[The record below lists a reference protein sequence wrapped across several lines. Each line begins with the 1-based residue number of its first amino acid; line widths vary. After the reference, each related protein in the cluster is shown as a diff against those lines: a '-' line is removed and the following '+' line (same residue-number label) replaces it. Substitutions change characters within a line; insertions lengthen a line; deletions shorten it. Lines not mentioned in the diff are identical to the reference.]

1 MRSGTVPRALV
12 LLLFAGVGLSAPAT
26 ASPDE
31 ERLSSTRQHPA
42 ATRQDPAD
50 TRQGPVDTPGEPRWF
65 EGVLPDDVPSTATR
79 STSSEGTSS
88 RAVSTGWPWRGRLLD
103 AVRLQPTEHVH
114 LVDADVPRGRHF
126 GTIELVGLIT
136 RVAARVADDAPGAR
150 LQVGE
155 LSGERGGNI
164 PGHRSHENGRD
175 VDLGFYFVDAET
187 GEPVDLPRFVNQ
199 TRRGARLESRALR
212 FDDVRNWR
220 LVEALATDEVAPV
233 QHAFVHRDLRARLLR
248 AGERLGA
255 PAELLERVKR
265 IVISPGVAH
274 PHRNHFHVRIYC
286 PASDVTPD
294 RSATCRDRGPY
305 WPWLPSAHPWQA
317 RVVPLPGYP
326 PRAAASDD
334 GSRGA
339 K

>member
-1 MRSGTVPRALV
+1 MLLV
-12 LLLFAGVGLSAPAT
+12 LAIVAVGVAAPAT

-31 ERLSSTRQHPA
+31 VVAVIVAPRPVR
-42 ATRQDPAD
+42 ATPSPRVEDMPD
-50 TRQGPVDTPGEPRWF
+50 VVEEGPQTDGLETVRD
-65 EGVLPDDVPSTATR
+65 
-79 STSSEGTSS
+79 S
-88 RAVSTGWPWRGRLLD
+88 RATSTGWPWSGRLLD

-114 LVDADVPRGRHF
+114 LVDADVPAGRHY
-126 GTIELVGLIT
+126 GTVELVGLIG
-136 RVAARVADDAPGAR
+136 RVAAHVAHAAPGAQ

-187 GEPVDLPRFVNQ
+187 GEPVNLTRFVNQ
-199 TRRGARLESRALR
+199 TRRGAALEGRRLR
-212 FDDVRNWR
+212 FDDERNWQM
-220 LVEALATDEVAPV
+220 LVALATDEVAPV
-233 QHAFVHRDLRARLLR
+233 QHAFVHRELRARLLR
-248 AGERLGA
+248 VGKRLGA
-255 PAELLERVKR
+255 SAELLERVER

-286 PASDVTPD
+286 PAEDVTSD
-294 RSATCRDRGPY
+294 RRSTCRDRGPY

-326 PRAAASDD
+326 PREEVAVATP
-334 GSRGA
+334 RRRTRTLRP
-339 K
+339 

>member
-1 MRSGTVPRALV
+1 MRSGTVPRALM
-12 LLLFAGVGLSAPAT
+12 LLLFVGVGLAAPAT

-31 ERLSSTRQHPA
+31 ERLAETRLAPA
-42 ATRQDPAD
+42 ATPPAPAD
-50 TRQGPVDTPGEPRWF
+50 TPQDSMTTPGERPWLDR
-65 EGVLPDDVPSTATR
+65 VLPADVPSVATE
-79 STSSEGTSS
+79 SPSSAGTDS

-103 AVRLQPTEHVH
+103 AARLQPTEHVH

-126 GTIELVGLIT
+126 GTIELVGLIA
-136 RVAARVADDAPGAR
+136 RVAARVAARAPGAR

-248 AGERLGA
+248 AGARLGA
-255 PAELLERVKR
+255 SAELLERVKR

-286 PASDVTPD
+286 PASDVTAD
-294 RSATCRDRGPY
+294 RGATCRDRGPY
-305 WPWLPSAHPWQA
+305 WPWLPSTHPWQA

-326 PRAAASDD
+326 PRAAAPDD
-334 GSRGA
+334 GLRA
-339 K
+339 TK